1 MPGSSTFSYAI
12 SAPILNLYHSMV
24 TNFPGNLKA
33 FSSLLPPT

>member
-12 SAPILNLYHSMV
+12 SAPILNLHHSMV